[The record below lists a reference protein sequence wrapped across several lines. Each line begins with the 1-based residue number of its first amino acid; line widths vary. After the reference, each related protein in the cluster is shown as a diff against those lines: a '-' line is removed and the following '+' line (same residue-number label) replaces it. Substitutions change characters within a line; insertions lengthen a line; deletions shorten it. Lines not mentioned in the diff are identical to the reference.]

1 MTFEKTVVLEQLCY
15 TGMLET
21 IRIRKL
27 GYPVRY
33 KFYQFIQKYRTLIGK
48 KNTNDIDKQKTFITE
63 FLTQIEP
70 GFHSTYQMG
79 ITKVITLDKL

>member
-1 MTFEKTVVLEQLCY
+1 MTFERAVVLEQLCY

-27 GYPVRY
+27 GYPIRY

-48 KNTNDIDKQKTFITE
+48 TNAIDIGEQKRLIAD
-63 FLTQIEP
+63 FLSKIDP
-70 GFHSTYQMG
+70 SLHNVYQMG
-79 ITKVITLDKL
+79 ITKVILLTLI